1 MSRFDRLQRRVDK
14 RERLLEGRYQQVQER
29 KQVLAK
35 TWREAWT
42 PGRIV
47 VAGLVAG
54 FFMGRAEPVKIAV
67 KSGNLMQIVSLLS
80 GLFAGA
86 GAQQAAD
93 QAGQAADQ
101 AGQAAGQAGRAA
113 HAADQAADQAGGAAR
128 AAERSA
134 A

>member
-14 RERLLEGRYQQVQER
+14 RERLLEGRYEQVQER
-29 KQVLAK
+29 KQTLVRS
-35 TWREAWT
+35 WREAWT

-47 VAGLVAG
+47 IAGLIAG

-86 GAQQAAD
+86 GAQE
-93 QAGQAADQ
+93 AADQ
-101 AGQAAGQAGRAA
+101 AGQAAGKADRAA
-113 HAADQAADQAGGAAR
+113 RAADQAADGAQQ

>member
-1 MSRFDRLQRRVDK
+1 MSRFDHLQRRVDK
-14 RERLLEGRYQQVQER
+14 RERLLEGRYEQVQER
-29 KQVLAK
+29 KRALTK
-35 TWREAWT
+35 SWREAWT

-86 GAQQAAD
+86 GAQE
-93 QAGQAADQ
+93 AADQ

-113 HAADQAADQAGGAAR
+113 RAADQAADGAQAASERNAA
-128 AAERSA
+128 
-134 A
+134 

>member
-14 RERLLEGRYQQVQER
+14 RERLLEGRYEQVQER
-29 KQVLAK
+29 KRVLSK
-35 TWREAWT
+35 SWREAWT

-47 VAGLVAG
+47 IAGLVAG

-86 GAQQAAD
+86 GAQE
-93 QAGQAADQ
+93 AADQ

-113 HAADQAADQAGGAAR
+113 RAADQAADGAQTGAQ
-128 AAERSA
+128 RSA